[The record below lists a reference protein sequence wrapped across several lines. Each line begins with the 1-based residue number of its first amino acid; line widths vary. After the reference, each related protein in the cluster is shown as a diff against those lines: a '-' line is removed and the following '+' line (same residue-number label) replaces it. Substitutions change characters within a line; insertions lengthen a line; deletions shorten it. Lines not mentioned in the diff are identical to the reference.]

1 MCPRKEDIFYFLL
14 NFKCLKLI
22 ASLGIM
28 GSKEENKRKRIKVVA
43 STFFAAIFI
52 ASIVVIGLIFSQQ
65 KETTIEQEWWK
76 KATIYHIYVP
86 SFKDSDGDGFGDLKG
101 KRSQHFI
108 SYYHCGRY

>member
-1 MCPRKEDIFYFLL
+1 
-14 NFKCLKLI
+14 
-22 ASLGIM
+22 M
-28 GSKEENKRKRIKVVA
+28 GTKEENKRKRIKVVA

-101 KRSQHFI
+101 KKSQHSI
-108 SYYHCGRY
+108 CYYHFGR